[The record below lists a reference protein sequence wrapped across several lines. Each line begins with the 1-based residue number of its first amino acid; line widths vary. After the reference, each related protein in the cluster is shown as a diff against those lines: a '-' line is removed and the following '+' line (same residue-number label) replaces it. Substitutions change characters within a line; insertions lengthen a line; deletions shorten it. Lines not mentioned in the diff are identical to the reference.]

1 MKTIELDMYQ
11 ATAVAALVLLLGR
24 VLVAKISILRR
35 YCIPAPVVGGFLYA
49 IVHTIVRGMGILE
62 ISCDMTLKNV
72 FMVAFFC
79 SVGFTASFRMLK
91 KGGVQTVVFLAL
103 SAVMVI
109 LQNVLGAGL
118 ASVFGLDPR
127 LGLATGSIPMV
138 GGHGTAGSFGPLLE
152 ELGVANASVVAI
164 ASATYGLVAGCVIGG
179 PIATAKIRKYK
190 LSAVTEAATK
200 TETVE
205 TDETGAIDSARILDG
220 LLYLIV
226 AIGAGTIVSMFLGK
240 FMTFPFYIGAMLVGA
255 IIRNIMD
262 VQNKEIP
269 MEEISTLGG
278 ASLSV
283 FLGLAM
289 IDMKLWQLAEL
300 AVPMVVMLLAQTV
313 LMFFYANFVVFNVLG
328 KSYDAAVM
336 TSGFCGFGMGATP
349 NAMAN
354 MQAIT
359 GVYDCIHGSS
369 AGRFLIHRLCKR
381 NYPDRIHQLPG
392 LIDANFKRSAF
403 WQASFFCVIGNSLE
417 FSITQK
423 ETNVPMIRTRAKMQV
438 VASDRARRPNVPVH
452 IRSPSSSY
460 NQEQY
465 NSISK

>member
-24 VLVAKISILRR
+24 ILVAKISILRR

-91 KGGVQTVVFLAL
+91 KGGVQTVIFLAL
-103 SAVMVI
+103 SVVMVV
-109 LQNVLGAGL
+109 LQNILGAGL

-138 GGHGTAGSFGPLLE
+138 GGHGTAGSFGP
-152 ELGVANASVVAI
+152 NASVVAI

-190 LSAVTEAATK
+190 LSSVAEAATK

-226 AIGAGTIVSMFLGK
+226 AIGAGTVVSMFLGK
-240 FMTFPFYIGAMLVGA
+240 LMTFPFYIGAMLVGA

-289 IDMKLWQLAEL
+289 RDMKLWQLAEL

-359 GVYDCIHGSS
+359 GAYGPAPTAFMVVPLVGSLFID
-369 AGRFLIHRLCKR
+369 FLNATILTGF
-381 NYPDRIHQLPG
+381 I
-392 LIDANFKRSAF
+392 
-403 WQASFFCVIGNSLE
+403 SFLG
-417 FSITQK
+417 
-423 ETNVPMIRTRAKMQV
+423 
-438 VASDRARRPNVPVH
+438 
-452 IRSPSSSY
+452 
-460 NQEQY
+460 
-465 NSISK
+465 

>member
-103 SAVMVI
+103 SVVMVI
-109 LQNVLGAGL
+109 LQNILGAGL

-240 FMTFPFYIGAMLVGA
+240 FMTFPFYGAMLVGA

-278 ASLSV
+278 ACLSV

-313 LMFFYANFVVFNVLG
+313 LMFFYANFVVFNVMG
-328 KSYDAAVM
+328 RDYEAAAM
-336 TSGFCGFGMGATP
+336 TTAFCGFGMGATP

-354 MQAIT
+354 MRALVERYGAAPRAFFI
-359 GVYDCIHGSS
+359 VPLVGSL
-369 AGRFLIHRLCKR
+369 FV
-381 NYPDRIHQLPG
+381 D
-392 LIDANFKRSAF
+392 
-403 WQASFFCVIGNSLE
+403 FFNSMVLTT
-417 FSITQK
+417 FM
-423 ETNVPMIRTRAKMQV
+423 NLL
-438 VASDRARRPNVPVH
+438 
-452 IRSPSSSY
+452 
-460 NQEQY
+460 
-465 NSISK
+465 

>member
-1 MKTIELDMYQ
+1 
-11 ATAVAALVLLLGR
+11 
-24 VLVAKISILRR
+24 
-35 YCIPAPVVGGFLYA
+35 
-49 IVHTIVRGMGILE
+49 
-62 ISCDMTLKNV
+62 MTLKNV

-190 LSAVTEAATK
+190 LSAATEAATK

-359 GVYDCIHGSS
+359 GVYGPAPTAFMVVPLVGSLFIDFVNATILTGFIS
-369 AGRFLIHRLCKR
+369 FL
-381 NYPDRIHQLPG
+381 G
-392 LIDANFKRSAF
+392 
-403 WQASFFCVIGNSLE
+403 
-417 FSITQK
+417 
-423 ETNVPMIRTRAKMQV
+423 
-438 VASDRARRPNVPVH
+438 
-452 IRSPSSSY
+452 
-460 NQEQY
+460 
-465 NSISK
+465 

>member
-138 GGHGTAGSFGPLLE
+138 GGHGTAGSFGPLL
-152 ELGVANASVVAI
+152 
-164 ASATYGLVAGCVIGG
+164 IGG

-190 LSAVTEAATK
+190 LSAATEAATK

-359 GVYDCIHGSS
+359 GVYGPAPTAFMVVPLVGSLFIDFVNATILTGFIS
-369 AGRFLIHRLCKR
+369 FL
-381 NYPDRIHQLPG
+381 G
-392 LIDANFKRSAF
+392 
-403 WQASFFCVIGNSLE
+403 
-417 FSITQK
+417 
-423 ETNVPMIRTRAKMQV
+423 
-438 VASDRARRPNVPVH
+438 
-452 IRSPSSSY
+452 
-460 NQEQY
+460 
-465 NSISK
+465 

>member
-1 MKTIELDMYQ
+1 MKVIALDMYQ
-11 ATAVAALVLLLGR
+11 ATAVAALVLLMGR
-24 VLVAKISILRR
+24 ILVSKISLLRK
-35 YCIPAPVVGGFLYA
+35 YCIPAPVVGGFIYA
-49 IVHTIVRGMGILE
+49 IVHTIVRSAGILE
-62 ISCDMTLKNV
+62 IQGDMTLKNV

-91 KGGVQTVVFLAL
+91 KGGIQTVVFLGLA
-103 SAVMVI
+103 AVMVV

-164 ASATYGLVAGCVIGG
+164 ASATFGLVAGCVIGG
-179 PIATAKIRKYK
+179 PISTAKIRKYN
-190 LSAVTEAATK
+190 LSSTATGSTK
-200 TETVE
+200 ELVE
-205 TDETGAIDSARILDG
+205 KDETGAIDSARILDA

-226 AIGAGTIVSMFLGK
+226 AIGAGTLVSLVLGK
-240 FMTFPFYIGAMLVGA
+240 LMTFPFYIGAMLVGA
-255 IIRNIMD
+255 IIRNVMD
-262 VQNKEIP
+262 VRGKEIP
-269 MEEISTLGG
+269 MEEIGTLGNS
-278 ASLSV
+278 ALSV

-300 AVPMVVMLLAQTV
+300 AVPMIVMLLAQTV
-313 LMFFYANFVVFNVLG
+313 LMFLYANFVVFNVLG

-359 GVYDCIHGSS
+359 GQYGPAPTAFMVVPLVGSLFIDFVNAS
-369 AGRFLIHRLCKR
+369 ILTGFINFL
-381 NYPDRIHQLPG
+381 G
-392 LIDANFKRSAF
+392 
-403 WQASFFCVIGNSLE
+403 
-417 FSITQK
+417 
-423 ETNVPMIRTRAKMQV
+423 
-438 VASDRARRPNVPVH
+438 
-452 IRSPSSSY
+452 
-460 NQEQY
+460 
-465 NSISK
+465 

>member
-1 MKTIELDMYQ
+1 
-11 ATAVAALVLLLGR
+11 
-24 VLVAKISILRR
+24 
-35 YCIPAPVVGGFLYA
+35 
-49 IVHTIVRGMGILE
+49 
-62 ISCDMTLKNV
+62 
-72 FMVAFFC
+72 
-79 SVGFTASFRMLK
+79 
-91 KGGVQTVVFLAL
+91 
-103 SAVMVI
+103 
-109 LQNVLGAGL
+109 
-118 ASVFGLDPR
+118 
-127 LGLATGSIPMV
+127 
-138 GGHGTAGSFGPLLE
+138 
-152 ELGVANASVVAI
+152 
-164 ASATYGLVAGCVIGG
+164 
-179 PIATAKIRKYK
+179 
-190 LSAVTEAATK
+190 
-200 TETVE
+200 
-205 TDETGAIDSARILDG
+205 
-220 LLYLIV
+220 
-226 AIGAGTIVSMFLGK
+226 MFLGK

-349 NAMAN
+349 NYGKHAGN
-354 MQAIT
+354 HRRIWS
-359 GVYDCIHGSS
+359 GSDCIHGSS

-403 WQASFFCVIGNSLE
+403 RQASFFV
-417 FSITQK
+417 
-423 ETNVPMIRTRAKMQV
+423 
-438 VASDRARRPNVPVH
+438 
-452 IRSPSSSY
+452 
-460 NQEQY
+460 
-465 NSISK
+465 

>member
-103 SAVMVI
+103 SAVMVV
-109 LQNVLGAGL
+109 LQNILGAGL

-190 LSAVTEAATK
+190 LSAVAEAATK

-205 TDETGAIDSARILDG
+205 TDETGA
-220 LLYLIV
+220 
-226 AIGAGTIVSMFLGK
+226 
-240 FMTFPFYIGAMLVGA
+240 
-255 IIRNIMD
+255 
-262 VQNKEIP
+262 
-269 MEEISTLGG
+269 ISTLGG

-359 GVYDCIHGSS
+359 GVYGPAPTAFMVVPLVGSLFIDFVNATILTGFIS
-369 AGRFLIHRLCKR
+369 FL
-381 NYPDRIHQLPG
+381 G
-392 LIDANFKRSAF
+392 
-403 WQASFFCVIGNSLE
+403 
-417 FSITQK
+417 
-423 ETNVPMIRTRAKMQV
+423 
-438 VASDRARRPNVPVH
+438 
-452 IRSPSSSY
+452 
-460 NQEQY
+460 
-465 NSISK
+465 